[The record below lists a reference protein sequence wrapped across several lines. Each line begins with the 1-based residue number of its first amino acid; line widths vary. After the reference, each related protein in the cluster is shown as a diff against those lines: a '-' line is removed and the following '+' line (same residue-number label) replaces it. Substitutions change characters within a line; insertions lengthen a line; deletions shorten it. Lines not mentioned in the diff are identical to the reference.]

1 MKNEMK
7 RRACD
12 LHTHSCFSDGT
23 YTPEEL
29 ILEAKKIGLSAIA
42 LTDHNTVAGLDEFI
56 LAGEKHGVEAVTGIE
71 LSTEWEGHELHIL
84 GLYIRNENYH
94 RLLDLVSEMRERK
107 EAAYRSCVA
116 SLRSAGYEL
125 DYDEI
130 AAKCQG
136 QANRAHIARALVE
149 GGYVSSPKEA
159 FASLISPS
167 GGHYTAPKYLDA
179 SEAIAFIKSIGAVAV
194 WAHPYLS
201 LSDDQVVRFLKIAK
215 EAGLD
220 AMEVLYSRYDEETT
234 RLAKKRAEEFGI
246 LPSGGSD
253 FHGPLK
259 PDVSLGIGCGSLF
272 VPEEILE
279 RLKSHL
285 K

>member
-1 MKNEMK
+1 MKNEIK
-7 RRACD
+7 QRVCD

-23 YTPEEL
+23 YTPEDL
-29 ILEAKKIGLSAIA
+29 ILEAKGIGLSAIA

-56 LAGEKHGVEAVTGIE
+56 TAGEKHGVEAVPGIE

-94 RLLDLVSEMRERK
+94 RLLDLVKEMRERK
-107 EAAYRSCVA
+107 EAAYRSCIA
-116 SLRSAGYEL
+116 SLNRSGYNL

-159 FASLISPS
+159 FASLISPE
-167 GGHYTAPKYLDA
+167 GEHYRAPKYLDA

-215 EAGLD
+215 AEGLD
-220 AMEVLYSRYDEETT
+220 AMETIYSRYDEETT
-234 RLAKKRAEEFGI
+234 ALARKRAEEFGI

-279 RLKSHL
+279 RLKSRL